1 MKTKEQIY
9 QDTREMVNRQDKANY
24 LAYYKVFLENSS
36 RNDIPTEEKESII
49 LNRQRIKRRYGN
61 GTDHKGHDDWRDLK
75 NESGS
80 CPYSDGSR
88 HALPWMPLRTG
99 RKP

>member
-36 RNDIPTEEKESII
+36 RNDILTEEKESII
-49 LNRQRIKRRYGN
+49 KAAYEIYKRQSEELEEIRELAYLDLVADNN
-61 GTDHKGHDDWRDLK
+61 GY
-75 NESGS
+75 NQ
-80 CPYSDGSR
+80 
-88 HALPWMPLRTG
+88 AI
-99 RKP
+99 